1 MATTT
6 EQDLEFYEFDSFQVR
21 DGNEEL
27 SLLWQTDAHEARR
40 IDWRQRHGYCPAC
53 RGLQPLSYWEGA
65 DLENVNLREHL
76 ICTGCGMN
84 SRLRAAYA
92 LYTGAPRARPD
103 RKIYITEQVTPT
115 FVWLQKHLDCKVIGS
130 EFESDPEKRKV
141 MTAYLQQLG
150 GDGDVRFDDVTRL
163 SFWWR
168 RSLDAVLS
176 FDVLE
181 HVPDYRRA
189 LKEFARV
196 LRPGGHLIATFPFL
210 DQQRTVT
217 RARLDGRGGI
227 EHLLEPEYHGDPISG
242 GVLCFYHFGWDVLD
256 ECRAAGFRNA
266 RFVMPHSRDSGLLY
280 GLWTLVATK

>member
-1 MATTT
+1 
-6 EQDLEFYEFDSFQVR
+6 
-21 DGNEEL
+21 
-27 SLLWQTDAHEARR
+27 
-40 IDWRQRHGYCPAC
+40 
-53 RGLQPLSYWEGA
+53 
-65 DLENVNLREHL
+65 
-76 ICTGCGMN
+76 MN